1 MALGHSDSS
10 LFIGSPHIRLKRIN
24 STNAYALEFISK
36 SNPIEGTVISA
47 SFQYAGKGQIGRFW
61 ESEDGKNI
69 TCSTILRPT
78 FIRAHDQFYLNMAI
92 SLALADLIDH
102 ILKEVDLKASIKWPN
117 DIYVGDEKIA
127 GILIQNS
134 IVGKNL
140 NASVIGTGINI
151 NQIQFS
157 GNIPNPTSI
166 ATLLTREIDLESAFN
181 SLFDFLSLRY
191 TELKTRYAGNLMQ
204 GMKQAYLDRMYR
216 LNTWADFKTEDEE
229 LFSGRIIGIDEIG
242 RLQIQRE
249 NDSIKT
255 FSFREIQFIL

>member
-47 SFQYAGKGQIGRFW
+47 SFQYAGKGQIGRYW

-69 TCSTILRPT
+69 TCSSILRPV
-78 FIRAHDQFYLNMAI
+78 FLRAHDQFYLNMAI
-92 SLALADLIDH
+92 SLALVDFVDH
-102 ILKEVDLKASIKWPN
+102 HLPSVRSKVSIKWPN

-134 IVGKNL
+134 IVGKHL
-140 NASVIGTGINI
+140 NASVVGTGINI
-151 NQIQFS
+151 NQIQFPDD
-157 GNIPNPTSI
+157 IPNPTSFKSH
-166 ATLLTREIDLESAFN
+166 LEIELDLEHVFQ
-181 SLFDFLSLRY
+181 SLFHFLTQRYSELKHRY
-191 TELKTRYAGNLMQ
+191 THNIMQ

-216 LNTWADFKTEDEE
+216 LNEWCYFLNEKDVS
-229 LFSGRIIGIDEIG
+229 FSGKISGIDEIG
-242 RLQIQRE
+242 RLQIQLQD
-249 NDSIKT
+249 NSIQT
-255 FSFREIQFIL
+255 FAFREIKFII